1 MASSLYTSI
10 GLSRQTIHVNVDGD
24 DRVVSGEGDA
34 TFPMWGDGF
43 PTSVFSAD
51 GKRIFHLVRS
61 GQASRGAFG
70 GGELWSYDLVR
81 GIGEPV
87 LPGLFVTSFDLS
99 PDGRT
104 VVFSAIDPAGASH
117 IWTSRL
123 DRRSSPTL
131 LVPGEALGPVFGA
144 EDDVYFR
151 APKGTEFYLFRVVV
165 SSGAV
170 TQFTS
175 EQAINS
181 PIITPDR
188 GAIVSVVPASGN
200 DSSTGPA
207 ACRAAQHLP
216 AAN

>member
-1 MASSLYTSI
+1 MYFSSNASGGFQIWRQAFPKGSPEQLTFGPTEAEGLAVSPDGQSLYTSI

-24 DRVVSGEGDA
+24 DRAVSGEGDA

-99 PDGRT
+99 PGRT
-104 VVFSAIDPAGASH
+104 NGRVLGQSIRPARRTSGRRGSIDVHRRRCSFPARHSARCSAQRTMC
-117 IWTSRL
+117 TSGLRKAQ
-123 DRRSSPTL
+123 SSICF
-131 LVPGEALGPVFGA
+131 VWSSAPGP
-144 EDDVYFR
+144 
-151 APKGTEFYLFRVVV
+151 
-165 SSGAV
+165 
-170 TQFTS
+170 
-175 EQAINS
+175 
-181 PIITPDR
+181 
-188 GAIVSVVPASGN
+188 
-200 DSSTGPA
+200 
-207 ACRAAQHLP
+207 
-216 AAN
+216 